1 MSRKPQ
7 PGQRRDSHSSEAFEH
22 ASWRSSSA
30 PFVRRALASL
40 NSAWPR
46 SSRPVSITT
55 VHLED
60 NRYGAMPITSLLY
73 PQSHNTSSQH
83 SHPHPHQHQKTTRS
97 GITPAARQALTYST
111 YSAHSNCTSDSFY
124 SNSSTLTPMTTDDDA
139 SSTASHRPRTRLLS
153 PPGSVPSPL
162 STYNYTGGNHSTGNI
177 HNPHQ
182 HPGHERSV
190 SFTSSSAPPPS
201 APLSGQARLAV
212 IDVNPK
218 TTTIQLK
225 VKHLARSI
233 VHSGYLSKYVPRTF
247 FSRKQWKR
255 RYFILDRRSLHC
267 FKSSDPRH
275 PLLESIELCAEA
287 NVYVTDAF
295 PGKRYCIQISCPNER
310 DWYVLADTAP
320 EMSAWL
326 RELKAIVSQFRTG
339 HPGEGGVSGSHFSE
353 DTVSISSA
361 SGQDHHL
368 LHPGSTT
375 ASDYGRSTP
384 RSGSPLP
391 RPTDPFHPHGQ
402 MTSLSPPPRSLTPK
416 PPTPIPASSVRSTTA
431 EREVT
436 HPTRRRNNSN
446 VSSTGHSVNDY
457 ISIHSVMAQAE
468 ALDLSD
474 THSVSSH
481 HDHGNHSTRS
491 DQHVGEISL
500 QQLKQQHK
508 QRQQQ
513 QQQQQQQ
520 LQQQQLQQQQQHQ
533 HRQDEQQLEAEDDY
547 TNGHRDFT
555 ESTGGYSRPSSPKP
569 ATLPRSV
576 RESRISLISNHRM
589 SVVSDRS
596 DSMNAILPRRS
607 SQRMSA
613 AAGPPRPMSPIGS
626 LGRQGTFSG
635 RASPRNSLVVSPPP
649 RSIHRP
655 PSMAI
660 RHSTQIMLPPQIQ
673 TDFASHPIMSRPPT
687 QSLPATPDSADSNST
702 FNGSLSRLTSMRNQ
716 RDLALNRQSSFG
728 SMFQGGG
735 GGGGGGVGGSG
746 RQQGVLNTRTS
757 MLSINSSVYS
767 GVTSPALS
775 GMISPPSTGSRPMS
789 PIPSLAEAPTQPLP
803 EPPRDQQQQ
812 YVTISRTPSL
822 SSEQNPARRNSA
834 IPRHHQPDMILP
846 PRSRVQSRSPSM
858 ERPTPSSATA
868 IVTTVVSQEEV
879 QPARRARSPPPRLSA
894 VLMEGASLPR
904 PKDSTLSTCSS
915 TSTSSTS
922 SGSSNSNNGHN
933 IAGSQEPAAAMMMS
947 PTSPK
952 ARASRQMFSLP
963 IRTLQNLPAPPL
975 GQPPSPKGGSN

>member
-1 MSRKPQ
+1 
-7 PGQRRDSHSSEAFEH
+7 
-22 ASWRSSSA
+22 
-30 PFVRRALASL
+30 
-40 NSAWPR
+40 
-46 SSRPVSITT
+46 
-55 VHLED
+55 
-60 NRYGAMPITSLLY
+60 MPITSLLY
-73 PQSHNTSSQH
+73 PQSHNSSQH

-177 HNPHQ
+177 HHPHQ

-431 EREVT
+431 EREVA

-446 VSSTGHSVNDY
+446 VFSTGHSVNDY

-481 HDHGNHSTRS
+481 HDHGLVFPSQLPSVPSAHRRALSNASVHSSQGSGGPMDGAVAVFGGAVARKS
-491 DQHVGEISL
+491 SS
-500 QQLKQQHK
+500 
-508 QRQQQ
+508 
-513 QQQQQQQ
+513 
-520 LQQQQLQQQQQHQ
+520 Q
-533 HRQDEQQLEAEDDY
+533 HRRFLSGGGSPSGGSM
-547 TNGHRDFT
+547 TSGSIGI
-555 ESTGGYSRPSSPKP
+555 STGLNSGCTSGSEPPVIMSHRLS
-569 ATLPRSV
+569 A
-576 RESRISLISNHRM
+576 LISNGVH
-589 SVVSDRS
+589 
-596 DSMNAILPRRS
+596 IP
-607 SQRMSA
+607 
-613 AAGPPRPMSPIGS
+613 
-626 LGRQGTFSG
+626 
-635 RASPRNSLVVSPPP
+635 
-649 RSIHRP
+649 
-655 PSMAI
+655 
-660 RHSTQIMLPPQIQ
+660 LPP
-673 TDFASHPIMSRPPT
+673 
-687 QSLPATPDSADSNST
+687 
-702 FNGSLSRLTSMRNQ
+702 TS
-716 RDLALNRQSSFG
+716 
-728 SMFQGGG
+728 
-735 GGGGGGVGGSG
+735 V
-746 RQQGVLNTRTS
+746 
-757 MLSINSSVYS
+757 
-767 GVTSPALS
+767 
-775 GMISPPSTGSRPMS
+775 
-789 PIPSLAEAPTQPLP
+789 
-803 EPPRDQQQQ
+803 
-812 YVTISRTPSL
+812 
-822 SSEQNPARRNSA
+822 
-834 IPRHHQPDMILP
+834 LP
-846 PRSRVQSRSPSM
+846 PVP
-858 ERPTPSSATA
+858 
-868 IVTTVVSQEEV
+868 
-879 QPARRARSPPPRLSA
+879 
-894 VLMEGASLPR
+894 
-904 PKDSTLSTCSS
+904 
-915 TSTSSTS
+915 TSTSSPPPSLLSAPS
-922 SGSSNSNNGHN
+922 SPPPLTPSPPPVVATVAPPASDQMETTTTLSKADATDRVVKSLNLPPAPLGPPP
-933 IAGSQEPAAAMMMS
+933 AVTVAVAAAMS
-947 PTSPK
+947 APK
-952 ARASRQMFSLP
+952 VTTIAPIAEEDEGEEEADQNKAEEKDDVGVVVRAE
-963 IRTLQNLPAPPL
+963 
-975 GQPPSPKGGSN
+975 K